1 LLGSLWK
8 PLWGYNI
15 VEGVRMSE
23 FFDWLTTT
31 PLGLAAALGGLVI
44 FFVLV
49 AVLYERKT
57 RKLYPD
63 RNRRGTKAATKAKKK
78 RAQAEAAKSKSKETA
93 AEPKK
98 KKQEP
103 GEQEPEEQE
112 PETPAPETRAPAS
125 KPKTAQPK
133 KKKQEPEKG

>member
-1 LLGSLWK
+1 
-8 PLWGYNI
+8 
-15 VEGVRMSE
+15 MSD

-31 PLGLAAALGGLVI
+31 PLGLAAALGGLVV

-63 RNRRGTKAATKAKKK
+63 RNRRGTKATAKAKAKKK
-78 RAQAEAAKSKSKETA
+78 RAQAGAAKSKSGETA

-98 KKQEP
+98 KKP
-103 GEQEPEEQE
+103 EPEEQE
-112 PETPAPETRAPAS
+112 PGED
-125 KPKTAQPK
+125 
-133 KKKQEPEKG
+133 